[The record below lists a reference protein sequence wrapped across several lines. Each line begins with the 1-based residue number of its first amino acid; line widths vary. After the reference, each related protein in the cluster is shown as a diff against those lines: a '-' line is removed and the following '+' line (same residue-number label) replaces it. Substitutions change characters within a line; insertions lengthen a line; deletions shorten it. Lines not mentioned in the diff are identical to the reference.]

1 MRACVNTASCA
12 HEIRFDDRED
22 SRHDSS
28 DASRIGMFPIA
39 QHQSR
44 MAEDA
49 LQKKWIAWDLMLRR
63 ERGIDRVER
72 GFVRGA
78 EFGKRQHA
86 REDHASAFCFAD
98 SYDVIDIVEGS
109 PWVGPVQHVV
119 AAEFDDDEI
128 RPILESPGEPLQTI
142 GCRISRD
149 GAVHDEHVAVTIGMQ
164 ASCENI
170 RKGGLLRQHET
181 RAKAVAEY

>member
-1 MRACVNTASCA
+1 
-12 HEIRFDDRED
+12 
-22 SRHDSS
+22 
-28 DASRIGMFPIA
+28 
-39 QHQSR
+39 

-98 SYDVIDIVEGS
+98 SYDVIEIGVTPPKPSSNVLPMLPPMVLVASTAGKRSIPAIRILDQPAAFFSSAAWLKMNASRRASSGRDTSLDSIGAPGVPPMETSSLFQKDPSALTLVAGELEAVFPAQIRDARCLTS
-109 PWVGPVQHVV
+109 PP
-119 AAEFDDDEI
+119 A
-128 RPILESPGEPLQTI
+128 R
-142 GCRISRD
+142 RD
-149 GAVHDEHVAVTIGMQ
+149 LT
-164 ASCENI
+164 
-170 RKGGLLRQHET
+170 T
-181 RAKAVAEY
+181 RARP

>member
-1 MRACVNTASCA
+1 MTASCA
-12 HEIRFDDRED
+12 HEIPFDDRED
-22 SRHDSS
+22 ARHDSL

-78 EFGKRQHA
+78 EFGGGDPTAMRLCIERLIPVRKGRPVVFDLPA
-86 REDHASAFCFAD
+86 IETAAD
-98 SYDVIDIVEGS
+98 
-109 PWVGPVQHVV
+109 V
-119 AAEFDDDEI
+119 ANALGAIAGAMAAGELTPDEA
-128 RPILESPGEPLQTI
+128 
-142 GCRISRD
+142 
-149 GAVHDEHVAVTIGMQ
+149 GAVAGVIEFRRRAIETVEHEERLRKLEDSQ
-164 ASCENI
+164 I
-170 RKGGLLRQHET
+170 RRNESW
-181 RAKAVAEY
+181 